1 MLASLLNQN
10 VEKQEL
16 ALDQLLAQLVFTVK
30 MEDANLALPI
40 VQPAFLK
47 LFVRPVFQDLRSI
60 RWIIKELNIL
70 TVLKFAVTEEDSSLI
85 VMMETKRK
93 AMVVTKIVKLKKD
106 GIVKVPLLSELVFV

>member
-1 MLASLLNQN
+1 MNQN

-16 ALDQLLAQLVFTVK
+16 ALDQLLAQLAFTAK
-30 MEDANLALPI
+30 MEDANLVLPI

-47 LFVRPVFQDLRSI
+47 LFVRLVFQDLRSI
-60 RWIIKELNIL
+60 RWITKELNIL

-93 AMVVTKIVKLKKD
+93 AMAVTKIVKLKKD
-106 GIVKVPLLSELVFV
+106 GIVKVPLLSELVFA